1 MSGASN
7 GVTGNSIC
15 NSSQIVV
22 IFCVFVYAIVCQHI
36 PLPPLS
42 LCVCV
47 CVCVC
52 VCDCSP
58 IYNLMLSLLKKIINK

>member
-1 MSGASN
+1 MSGSSN

-22 IFCVFVYAIVCQHI
+22 IFCVFVFANIS
-36 PLPPLS
+36 PSPPLS

-47 CVCVC
+47 CVCLFTYIQFNVI
-52 VCDCSP
+52 STKEN
-58 IYNLMLSLLKKIINK
+58 Y